1 MEDQKN
7 PEPEQNQKKEIAEEK
22 LDNDSPN
29 ENKKEEKIE
38 EKQEEGKKEED
49 KKEDKKEEDKK
60 EDKKEED
67 KKEDEKEDEKDD
79 KKDKKKKKKEK
90 EKKDKEK
97 KEKEKKEKKEREKKK
112 KEEEK
117 KKKEEEKK
125 KKEEEKK
132 SDKVNIIYSI
142 DEQNKLCVDCGSE
155 NPTKVS
161 INNGIL
167 ICENCAKEH
176 ELLGSSISY
185 LKNINDDYDEF
196 LINFIVLGSNTKFK
210 RFLTNEKVDLN
221 LPIKDKYKTQAVN
234 YYRKNLKA
242 KVEGKDEIKKEYKD
256 PNEILNDLD
265 DNYPEFNKKYVI
277 KNQVLK
283 KGNLINQNKFSFM
296 FIFNK
301 VFNRKKKKRGKSFD
315 KKKKNDIT
323 NEIDMNKTMPPE
335 LLGDKKEDIPLE
347 SNRPFQEDKKEEKKD
362 DKKKKEKEKEKEKED
377 DDDMIKEAKN
387 EIKDKEI

>member
-7 PEPEQNQKKEIAEEK
+7 PEPEQNQKNEIAEEK

-29 ENKKEEKIE
+29 ENKKEEKME
-38 EKQEEGKKEED
+38 EKQEEG
-49 KKEDKKEEDKK
+49 
-60 EDKKEED
+60 KKEED

-221 LPIKDKYKTQAVN
+221 LPIKDKYKTQALN
-234 YYRKNLKA
+234 FYRKNLKA

-301 VFNRKKKKRGKSFD
+301 VFNRKKKKRGRSFD

-323 NEIDMNKTMPPE
+323 NEIDINKTMPPE

-347 SNRPFQEDKKEEKKD
+347 SNRPFQEDKIEEKKD

-387 EIKDKEI
+387 EIKEPNN

>member
-7 PEPEQNQKKEIAEEK
+7 PEPEQNQKNEIAEEK

-38 EKQEEGKKEED
+38 EKQEEG
-49 KKEDKKEEDKK
+49 
-60 EDKKEED
+60 KKEED

-301 VFNRKKKKRGKSFD
+301 VFNRKKKKRGRSFD

>member
-7 PEPEQNQKKEIAEEK
+7 PEPEQNQKNEIAEEK

-38 EKQEEGKKEED
+38 EKQEEG
-49 KKEDKKEEDKK
+49 
-60 EDKKEED
+60 KKEED

-221 LPIKDKYKTQAVN
+221 LPIKDKYKTQALN
-234 YYRKNLKA
+234 FYRKNLKA

-323 NEIDMNKTMPPE
+323 NEIDINKTMPPE

-362 DKKKKEKEKEKEKED
+362 DKKKKQKEKEKEKED

>member
-7 PEPEQNQKKEIAEEK
+7 PKPEQNQKNEIAEEK

-29 ENKKEEKIE
+29 ENKKEEKME
-38 EKQEEGKKEED
+38 EKQEEG
-49 KKEDKKEEDKK
+49 
-60 EDKKEED
+60 KKEED

-323 NEIDMNKTMPPE
+323 NEIDINKTMPPE

-347 SNRPFQEDKKEEKKD
+347 SNRPFQEDKIEEKKD

>member
-7 PEPEQNQKKEIAEEK
+7 PEPEQNQKNEIAEEK

-49 KKEDKKEEDKK
+49 KKED
-60 EDKKEED
+60 
-67 KKEDEKEDEKDD
+67 EKEDEKDD

-90 EKKDKEK
+90 EKKEKEK

-362 DKKKKEKEKEKEKED
+362 DKKKKEKEKEKDKEKED

>member
-7 PEPEQNQKKEIAEEK
+7 PEPEQNQKNEIAEEK

-29 ENKKEEKIE
+29 ENKKEEKME
-38 EKQEEGKKEED
+38 EKQEEG
-49 KKEDKKEEDKK
+49 
-60 EDKKEED
+60 KKEED

-221 LPIKDKYKTQAVN
+221 LPIKDKYKTQALN
-234 YYRKNLKA
+234 FYRKNLKA

-265 DNYPEFNKKYVI
+265 DDYPEFNKKYVI

-301 VFNRKKKKRGKSFD
+301 VFNRKKKKRGRSFD

-323 NEIDMNKTMPPE
+323 NEIDINKTMPPE

-362 DKKKKEKEKEKEKED
+362 DKKKKEKEKDKEKED

>member
-7 PEPEQNQKKEIAEEK
+7 PEPEQNQKNEIAEEK

-38 EKQEEGKKEED
+38 EKQE
-49 KKEDKKEEDKK
+49 

-362 DKKKKEKEKEKEKED
+362 NKKKKEKEKEKEKED

>member
-7 PEPEQNQKKEIAEEK
+7 PEPEQNQKNEIAEEK

-38 EKQEEGKKEED
+38 EKQE
-49 KKEDKKEEDKK
+49 

-90 EKKDKEK
+90 EKKEKEK

-117 KKKEEEKK
+117 KKKEEERK

-323 NEIDMNKTMPPE
+323 NEIDINKTMPPE

-347 SNRPFQEDKKEEKKD
+347 SNRPFQEDKKEEKKE
-362 DKKKKEKEKEKEKED
+362 DKKKKEKEKEKED

>member
-1 MEDQKN
+1 M
-7 PEPEQNQKKEIAEEK
+7 
-22 LDNDSPN
+22 
-29 ENKKEEKIE
+29 
-38 EKQEEGKKEED
+38 
-49 KKEDKKEEDKK
+49 
-60 EDKKEED
+60 
-67 KKEDEKEDEKDD
+67 
-79 KKDKKKKKKEK
+79 
-90 EKKDKEK
+90 
-97 KEKEKKEKKEREKKK
+97 
-112 KEEEK
+112 
-117 KKKEEEKK
+117 
-125 KKEEEKK
+125 
-132 SDKVNIIYSI
+132 
-142 DEQNKLCVDCGSE
+142 
-155 NPTKVS
+155 
-161 INNGIL
+161 
-167 ICENCAKEH
+167 
-176 ELLGSSISY
+176 
-185 LKNINDDYDEF
+185 
-196 LINFIVLGSNTKFK
+196 
-210 RFLTNEKVDLN
+210 TNEKVDLN

-362 DKKKKEKEKEKEKED
+362 DKKKKEKEKED

>member
-7 PEPEQNQKKEIAEEK
+7 PEPEQNQKNEIAEEK

-38 EKQEEGKKEED
+38 EKQEEG
-49 KKEDKKEEDKK
+49 
-60 EDKKEED
+60 KKEED

-256 PNEILNDLD
+256 PNDILNDLD

>member
-7 PEPEQNQKKEIAEEK
+7 PEPEQNQKNEIAEEK

-38 EKQEEGKKEED
+38 EKQEEG
-49 KKEDKKEEDKK
+49 
-60 EDKKEED
+60 KKEED

-242 KVEGKDEIKKEYKD
+242 KVEGKDEIKKEYQD
-256 PNEILNDLD
+256 PNKILNDLD

-301 VFNRKKKKRGKSFD
+301 VFNRKKKKRGRSFD

-323 NEIDMNKTMPPE
+323 NEIDINKTMPPE

>member
-7 PEPEQNQKKEIAEEK
+7 PEPEQNQKNEIAEEK

-29 ENKKEEKIE
+29 ENKKEEKME

-49 KKEDKKEEDKK
+49 KK
-60 EDKKEED
+60 ED

-125 KKEEEKK
+125 RKEEEKK

-242 KVEGKDEIKKEYKD
+242 KVEGKDEIKKEYQD

-301 VFNRKKKKRGKSFD
+301 VFNRKKKKRGRSFD

-323 NEIDMNKTMPPE
+323 NEIDMNKTRPPE

-362 DKKKKEKEKEKEKED
+362 DKKKKEKEKEKED
-377 DDDMIKEAKN
+377 DYDMIKEAKN

>member
-7 PEPEQNQKKEIAEEK
+7 PEPEQNQKNEIAEEK

-38 EKQEEGKKEED
+38 EKQEEG
-49 KKEDKKEEDKK
+49 
-60 EDKKEED
+60 KKEED

-221 LPIKDKYKTQAVN
+221 LPIKDKYKTQALN
-234 YYRKNLKA
+234 FYRKNLKA

-265 DNYPEFNKKYVI
+265 DDYPEFNKKYVI

-301 VFNRKKKKRGKSFD
+301 VFNRKKKKRGRSFD

-323 NEIDMNKTMPPE
+323 NEIDINKTMPPE

-347 SNRPFQEDKKEEKKD
+347 SNRPFQEDKIEEKKD

>member
-7 PEPEQNQKKEIAEEK
+7 PEPEQNQKNEIAEEK

-38 EKQEEGKKEED
+38 EKQEEG
-49 KKEDKKEEDKK
+49 
-60 EDKKEED
+60 KKEED

-242 KVEGKDEIKKEYKD
+242 KVEGKDEIKKEYQD

-362 DKKKKEKEKEKEKED
+362 DKKKKEKEKEKDKEKED

>member
-7 PEPEQNQKKEIAEEK
+7 PEPEQNQKNEIAEEK

-29 ENKKEEKIE
+29 ENKKEEKME
-38 EKQEEGKKEED
+38 EKQEEG
-49 KKEDKKEEDKK
+49 
-60 EDKKEED
+60 KKEED

-323 NEIDMNKTMPPE
+323 NEIDINKTMPPE

>member
-7 PEPEQNQKKEIAEEK
+7 PEPEQNQKNEIAEEK

-29 ENKKEEKIE
+29 ENKKEEKME
-38 EKQEEGKKEED
+38 EKQEEG
-49 KKEDKKEEDKK
+49 
-60 EDKKEED
+60 KKEED

-242 KVEGKDEIKKEYKD
+242 KVEGKDEIKKEYQD

>member
-7 PEPEQNQKKEIAEEK
+7 PEPEQNQKNEIAEEK
-22 LDNDSPN
+22 MDNDSPN
-29 ENKKEEKIE
+29 ENKKKEKIE
-38 EKQEEGKKEED
+38 EKQEEG
-49 KKEDKKEEDKK
+49 
-60 EDKKEED
+60 KKEED

-301 VFNRKKKKRGKSFD
+301 VFNRKKKKRGRSFD

-335 LLGDKKEDIPLE
+335 LLGEKKEDIPLE